1 MRLSLHAAFAVAATL
16 IVAACAPTGADRPQL
31 DVPSMATT
39 EPVST
44 SVPANRWRAVLV
56 AGDDNSPAFDNGV
69 ESLRE
74 KLAALGVKNI
84 SVLSADP
91 GPRRD
96 GPAGEARASS
106 GNVRGALRGLS
117 GGDACLAFVTSHGN
131 EEGFFL
137 RADRRYLAPPQLE
150 QALDAGCGSLPTVV
164 VISACHSGTF
174 MTNALRRPN
183 RIVLTAAARDRTS
196 FGCGA
201 ADLYTYYDQCFLD
214 QFDQA
219 TTWRGLAASTRSCV
233 EGLERSLGIRVKSDP
248 QQFFGASVTGLRLPG
263 R

>member
-1 MRLSLHAAFAVAATL
+1 MRAAFAAAAAL
-16 IVAACAPTGADRPQL
+16 IVVACTPNGGDKPQL
-31 DVPSMATT
+31 DVSSMATT
-39 EPVST
+39 GPVVT
-44 SVPANRWRAVLV
+44 SVPAGRWRAVLV
-56 AGDDNSPAFDNGV
+56 AGDNSSVAFDNGV

-91 GPRRD
+91 GPHPNW
-96 GPAGEARASS
+96 PAGEVRASS
-106 GNVRGALRGLS
+106 SNVRGALRGLG

-137 RADRRYLAPPQLE
+137 RADRRFITPPQLE
-150 QALDAGCGSLPTVV
+150 QMLDASCGSLPTVV

-174 MTNALRRPN
+174 MTDALRRPN

-201 ADLYTYYDQCFLD
+201 ANLYTYYDQCFLD

-219 TTWRGLAASTRSCV
+219 KTWRQLATSTRGCV
-233 EGLERSLGIRVKSDP
+233 EGLERSLGIRATSNP
-248 QQFFGASVTGLRLPG
+248 QQFVGASVTGLRLPG

>member
-1 MRLSLHAAFAVAATL
+1 MSVRAALAAAAAL
-16 IVAACAPTGADRPQL
+16 MVAACTPSGGDRPQL
-31 DVPSMATT
+31 DVSSMATT
-39 EPVST
+39 GPVVT
-44 SVPANRWRAVLV
+44 SVPADRWRAVLV
-56 AGDDNSPAFDNGV
+56 AGDNNSPAFDNGV

-84 SVLSADP
+84 SVLSADAGPHP
-91 GPRRD
+91 GR
-96 GPAGEARASS
+96 PAGEARASS
-106 GNVRGALRGLS
+106 GNVRGALRGLG

-137 RADRRYLAPPQLE
+137 RADRRFVEPPQLE

-183 RIVLTAAARDRTS
+183 RIVLVAAARDRTS
-196 FGCGA
+196 FGCGV

-219 TTWRGLAASTRSCV
+219 KTWRELAASTRNCV
-233 EGLERSLGIRVKSDP
+233 EGLERSLGIKVRSDP
-248 QQFFGASVTGLRLPG
+248 QQFFGAWVTGLRLPG

>member
-1 MRLSLHAAFAVAATL
+1 LTVSVRAALAAAALL
-16 IVAACAPTGADRPQL
+16 IAAACTPDGTDRPQL
-31 DVPSMATT
+31 DVSSMATAG
-39 EPVST
+39 PVVT
-44 SVPANRWRAVLV
+44 SVPADRWHAVLV
-56 AGDDNSPAFDNGV
+56 AGDDNSPAFSNGV

-91 GPRRD
+91 ER
-96 GPAGEARASS
+96 PAGELRASS
-106 GNVRGALRGLS
+106 SNVRGALRGLG
-117 GGDACLAFVTSHGN
+117 GGDACLAFVTSHGS
-131 EEGFFL
+131 EQGFFL
-137 RADRRYLAPPQLE
+137 RADRRFVEPPQLE
-150 QALDAGCGSLPTVV
+150 QALDASCGSLPTVV

-183 RIVLTAAARDRTS
+183 RIVVVAAARDRTS

-219 TTWRGLAASTRSCV
+219 TTWRDLATSTRGCV
-233 EGLERSLGIRVKSDP
+233 EGLERSMGIKAGSKP
-248 QQFFGASVTGLRLPG
+248 QEFFGASVSGLHLPG
-263 R
+263 K